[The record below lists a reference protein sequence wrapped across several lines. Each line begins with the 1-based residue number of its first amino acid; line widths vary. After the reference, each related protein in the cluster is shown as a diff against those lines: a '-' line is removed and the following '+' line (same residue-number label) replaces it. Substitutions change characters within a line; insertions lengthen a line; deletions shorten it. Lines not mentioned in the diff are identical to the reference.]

1 MNFNLFPETLNV
13 PQGETEVNIE
23 GQAETK
29 LTVYC
34 EASNKVLCYASQIM
48 QQTVK
53 IFSWLVPGSNIHL
66 SSANGPKVSFYD
78 NCPTLILVT
87 ILGVVL
93 QFAIGTHMCPWIRVH
108 NHDFYRSVVKSLQCV
123 KVFLK
128 HVMCLPNWKHIKQR
142 TVYRCTF
149 L

>member
-1 MNFNLFPETLNV
+1 M
-13 PQGETEVNIE
+13 NIE

-34 EASNKVLCYASQIM
+34 ETSNKVLCYASQIM
-48 QQTVK
+48 QQTAK

-93 QFAIGTHMCPWIRVH
+93 QFAIGMHMCPWICVH
-108 NHDFYRSVVKSLQCV
+108 NHHFYRSVVKSLRCV

-128 HVMCLPNWKHIKQR
+128 HVMCLPNWKTYQAKN
-142 TVYRCTF
+142 C

>member
-13 PQGETEVNIE
+13 PQGETEVNTE
-23 GQAETK
+23 GQVETK

-34 EASNKVLCYASQIM
+34 GASNKVLCYASQIM
-48 QQTVK
+48 QQIAK

-66 SSANGPKVSFYD
+66 SSANGLKVSFYD

-93 QFAIGTHMCPWIRVH
+93 QFAIGMHVSTDPCPQSSFLQVSSEIPPMCQG
-108 NHDFYRSVVKSLQCV
+108 FFKTCY
-123 KVFLK
+123 VFA
-128 HVMCLPNWKHIKQR
+128 
-142 TVYRCTF
+142 
-149 L
+149 